1 MAKLFYNILYV
12 REKLTYG
19 KLFIL
24 TIWYY
29 FKMVYMQH
37 FLWDDYIL
45 FIGKTNSYVCN
56 EWFKGIPGVELR
68 LGFVFIKQ

>member
-1 MAKLFYNILYV
+1 
-12 REKLTYG
+12 
-19 KLFIL
+19 
-24 TIWYY
+24 
-29 FKMVYMQH
+29 MVYMQH